1 MLWGD
6 KVMLSD
12 DQDVPKMPESD
23 SPLKPIID
31 WYNIARERANAPSYR
46 LEAHYF
52 GISLP
57 RLRNIIDVN
66 RLDNSHIELLD
77 KHNIGLNL
85 AAAISQEREHWD
97 EILNDHY
104 LSELSKS
111 THRLTDLY
119 LTKKGDTVD
128 IEDIMQVF
136 IKEGYCGKVYD
147 SRLKQKG
154 RADRKKQSERFES
167 MLQDILRKIDRGSK
181 PSIKQIQ
188 VIFQAINQERDE
200 IDFKRYWT
208 SASTKISCPKSVEMV
223 ENWDGN

>member
-1 MLWGD
+1 MLWGVE
-6 KVMLSD
+6 VMLSD

-23 SPLKPIID
+23 SPLKPIIE

-66 RLDNSHIELLD
+66 RLDNTQIELLD

-97 EILNDHY
+97 EILNDDY

-136 IKEGYCGKVYD
+136 IKEGYCGKVYE

-154 RADRKKQSERFES
+154 RADRKKQSERFEH
-167 MLQDILRKIDRGSK
+167 MLQDILRKIDRGTT

-188 VIFQAINQERDE
+188 VIFQAINQERDG
-200 IDFKRYWT
+200 IDFKRYWV